1 MAAMF
6 LLRVDSFTD
15 EARRSRRHVL
25 LPLYRLQSAWP
36 GLTLNEV
43 RALRG
48 SPVPIYDE
56 GERKRGGVVK
66 SWQSYFH

>member
-1 MAAMF
+1 MF

-25 LPLYRLQSAWP
+25 LPLSRLQSAWP

-43 RALRG
+43 RALRE

-66 SWQSYFH
+66 SWQCYFQ